1 MIQEPLR
8 QLAAALESFENRFQ
22 EWGPSLFL
30 FGVRLRLFADGSGKL
45 IVKLINR
52 DCGSNHLAK
61 LMAALD
67 PIEKEFEFRTSD
79 ELQQIL
85 DNPRRWQHSEV
96 GA

>member
-30 FGVRLRLFADGSGKL
+30 FGVRLRLFSDGSGKL

-52 DCGSNHLAK
+52 DTDTKVDKLLA
-61 LMAALD
+61 MID
-67 PIEKEFEFRTSD
+67 PVEKEFEFRTSD

-85 DNPRRWQHSEV
+85 DNPRQWQHSEV